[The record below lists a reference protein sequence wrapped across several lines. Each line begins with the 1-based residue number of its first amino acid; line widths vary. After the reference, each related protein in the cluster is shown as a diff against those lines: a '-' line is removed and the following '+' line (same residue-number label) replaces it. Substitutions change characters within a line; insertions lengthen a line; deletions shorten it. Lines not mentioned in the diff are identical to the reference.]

1 MASMNQWLDRLEKEG
16 NLRIIEEPCDV
27 NLEIAHAAYIEVKKS
42 DSKVLLF
49 KRPVNREKGIEY
61 DMPVVM
67 NMFANFKITEEIFGR
82 HPDAIAAEIG
92 ELMHMKPP
100 QGFKEK
106 LSLLPKLFALKN
118 VFPKRLKHRGLCQQI
133 VKTLP
138 DADLNELPIL
148 KTWSEDGGP
157 FVTMGQVYTKSIDGK
172 MQNLGMYRLQQYD
185 EKRLGMHWQ
194 IHKDASHFFDQYKEA
209 GIKMPVTVAI
219 GGDPLYIWCGQAP
232 LPYGMFEL
240 LLYGF
245 VRNEPARLVKSITND
260 IWIPEDADIVI
271 EGEVDPEELM
281 IEGPFGDHTG
291 YYTLKEPYPVM
302 HVTAITMKKEPVYQA
317 TVVGKPPL
325 EDKFMGWGTER
336 IFLPLLQTTAPDL
349 IDYHMPENGVFHNLI
364 MAKMETHYK
373 GHAKQ
378 FMHAFWGVGQMSFV
392 KHAIFV
398 GKDSPKLTDYGAV
411 SEYILNRVDVSRL
424 LVSEGIVDALDHSSP
439 EALVGG
445 KLGLDC
451 TGEEIEEGVASTI
464 GDEALLEAMQT
475 IDSNVVALK
484 QYFTHTKTPV
494 CIMAYRKERC
504 VHRLFDD
511 IGGLHE
517 HIRLLIVVDA
527 ENNDIENPYML
538 VWRVANN
545 IDAQR
550 DLRKEPFIMLD
561 ATNKNSLDGY
571 DREWPGDVMCDP
583 EVLESLKRRGV
594 IDYDRELLEKFYI

>member
-1 MASMNQWLDRLEKEG
+1 MNQWLDRLEKEG

-302 HVTAITMKKEPVYQA
+302 HVTAITTKKEPVYQA

-571 DREWPGDVMCDP
+571 DREWPGDVMCDS